1 MNQTIGRVS
10 AFQLPEMI
18 GKIKLIDI
26 RETYEYERGF
36 VPTAVNIP
44 ANTLLNNVK
53 SYMNPEEEYHIICQS
68 GGRSGQA
75 SRILAEMGYKVVDV
89 AGGTGNYPGPLHR

>member
-1 MNQTIGRVS
+1 MNQGSQRISV
-10 AFQLPEMI
+10 FQLPELI

-26 RETYEYERGF
+26 REPYEYERGF

-44 ANTLLNNVK
+44 ANTLLRDVE
-53 SYMNPEEEYHIICQS
+53 SYMNLEEEYHIICQS

-75 SRILAEMGYKVVDV
+75 SSILAEMGYKVVDV